1 MGGAAVRSAARWCGP
16 RLASRLEGEWAG
28 LAGSPLMR
36 RAVAGWSAQAPALFG
51 DVVDGEQLRA
61 LVHDRSDPTR
71 ADAVLGVLVREA
83 AIDGGDD
90 PLAARVV
97 LQLLLPGLVCL
108 QRRLAW
114 MVADGLVEDVEELD
128 AATSA
133 ALAGL
138 IRRYPW
144 RRRPTKVAANL
155 LLDTQMTVR
164 GSYRHAAP
172 TVPEGLQPAL
182 CVVVDE
188 GQDPAAAA
196 AGELLEVLVWA
207 VRERVVSAADVM
219 LITRTQV
226 EGEPL
231 TAVASELGVRV
242 KSLARRRQRAL
253 ACLAAAAPR
262 YAAAAA

>member
-1 MGGAAVRSAARWCGP
+1 MRVAAVVSSARWRGP
-16 RLASRLEGEWAG
+16 RLASRLEQEWVG

-36 RAVAGWSAQAPALFG
+36 RAVARWSAQASALFG

-61 LVHDRSDPTR
+61 LVHDRSDPAR
-71 ADAVLGVLVREA
+71 ADAVLGLLVREA
-83 AIDGGDD
+83 AVDGGDD

-97 LQLLLPGLVCL
+97 LQLLLPGMVCL
-108 QRRLAW
+108 QRRLSW

-164 GSYRHAAP
+164 GSYRHPP

-182 CVVVDE
+182 GGGVVDD
-188 GQDPAAAA
+188 GQDPAA
-196 AGELLEVLVWA
+196 ELLEVFVWA
-207 VRERVVSAADVM
+207 VRERVVSAADVL
-219 LITRTQV
+219 LITRTKV
-226 EGEPL
+226 GGEPL
-231 TAVASELGVRV
+231 TDLAAELGVGV
-242 KSLARRRQRAL
+242 KTLARRRQRAL
-253 ACLAAAAPR
+253 ASITAAAPR
-262 YAAAAA
+262 YPVAA

>member
-1 MGGAAVRSAARWCGP
+1 MGSAAVRSSARWCGL

-51 DVVDGEQLRA
+51 AVVDGEQLRA
-61 LVHDRSDPTR
+61 VVHDRSDPAR

-83 AIDGGDD
+83 AVDGGDD

-114 MVADGLVEDVEELD
+114 MVVDGLVEDVEELD

-164 GSYRHAAP
+164 GSYRHAP

-182 CVVVDE
+182 CVVDE

-196 AGELLEVLVWA
+196 AGELLEVFVWA
-207 VRERVVSAADVM
+207 VRERVVSAADVL